1 MIRQYH
7 PKDCESVLNV
17 WATASAVAHP
27 FLGEEFLQQERCN
40 IQNLYLP
47 QAQTWV
53 WEADAQDG
61 QGGQVVGFISLLG
74 NEVGGLFVAPPFH
87 GLGIGRA
94 LIAQAQ
100 SLQGALE
107 VDVFERNL
115 MGRAFYA
122 RLGFVLMCKKLHAQM
137 GLALLRLRL
146 AAGHPQQPMSR

>member
-74 NEVGGLFVAPPFH
+74 NEVGGLIRGSA
-87 GLGIGRA
+87 I
-94 LIAQAQ
+94 
-100 SLQGALE
+100 S
-107 VDVFERNL
+107 
-115 MGRAFYA
+115 
-122 RLGFVLMCKKLHAQM
+122 RLGHWAGTDSAGAVLA
-137 GLALLRLRL
+137 RS
-146 AAGHPQQPMSR
+146 AGGGGV